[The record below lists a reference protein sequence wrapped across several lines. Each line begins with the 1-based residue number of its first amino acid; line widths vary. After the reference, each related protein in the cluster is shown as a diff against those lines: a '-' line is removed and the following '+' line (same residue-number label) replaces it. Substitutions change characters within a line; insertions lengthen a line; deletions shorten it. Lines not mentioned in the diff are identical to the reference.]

1 MRLSPLGMN
10 GDGMRRE
17 KEMIGMF
24 TIIVILSAVLGGKWI
39 VECYHAAFDE
49 EEM

>member
-1 MRLSPLGMN
+1 
-10 GDGMRRE
+10 
-17 KEMIGMF
+17 MIALF

-49 EEM
+49 EVSR

>member
-1 MRLSPLGMN
+1 
-10 GDGMRRE
+10 
-17 KEMIGMF
+17 MIGMF
-24 TIIVILSAVLGGKWI
+24 TIIVMLSAVLGGKWI